1 MKTVYNKNAFSSNQE
16 RKYYNWQGSVLSYT
30 FDFIKKIENKIDLED
45 INHVLDIGSR
55 DACQS
60 LELSDWFPNS
70 KIHCFEP
77 VPETAQWC
85 KNNIKDRSNIIFY
98 EKAIG
103 STDGYIKFHKVING
117 NIGASSLYKANNDHH
132 YGKSYVQEEIQ
143 VECVKGDSFLKNN
156 SIDKIDLIWMD
167 VQGAEIEVLKS
178 FGEHLQNIKAIH
190 SEVGLDKI
198 YQNSTVKN
206 ELIQFMQEN
215 DFFVEC
221 CLTNALGIEE
231 DIVFIN
237 KKFLTK

>member
-1 MKTVYNKNAFSSNQE
+1 MKYNKNAFSSNSE
-16 RKYYNWQGSVLSYT
+16 RKYNNWEGTVLSLT
-30 FDFIKKIENKIDLED
+30 FDFIKKIEDKIDLENID
-45 INHVLDIGSR
+45 HVLDIGSR
-55 DACQS
+55 DACQT

-85 KNNIKDRSNIIFY
+85 KNNIKDRKNINFY

-103 STDGYIKFHKVING
+103 PTDGYIKFHKVVNG
-117 NIGASSLYKANNDHH
+117 NIGASSLYKANNNHY
-132 YGKSYVQEEIQ
+132 YGKSYVQQEIQ
-143 VECVKGDSFLKNN
+143 VECIRGDSFLKNN

-167 VQGAEIEVLKS
+167 VQGAEMEVLKS

-206 ELIQFMQEN
+206 ELIQFMEEN
-215 DFFVEC
+215 GFFVEC
-221 CLTNALGIEE
+221 CLTNNLGIEE

-237 KKFLTK
+237 KKFLIK